1 MKRKPVP
8 LNKSKKI
15 FKSTANKT
23 HIKNLSPKPMRGGIR
38 L

>member
-1 MKRKPVP
+1 MRSLVNYKRDKR
-8 LNKSKKI
+8 I

-23 HIKNLSPKPMRGGIR
+23 KAINISPKIQRGGIR